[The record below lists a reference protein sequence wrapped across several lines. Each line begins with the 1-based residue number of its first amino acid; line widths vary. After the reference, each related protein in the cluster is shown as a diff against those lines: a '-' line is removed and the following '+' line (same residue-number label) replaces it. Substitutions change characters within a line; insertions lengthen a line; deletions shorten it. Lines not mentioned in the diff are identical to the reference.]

1 MTERPSLAV
10 GLMSG
15 TSLDGM
21 DAALVRFDGPTHAS
35 LMHFVTRP
43 YDDEERRLIRGALD
57 APANGMN
64 PAARFA
70 RLHAMIAEWAS
81 EAVETLLA
89 EAHVPASDLT
99 LIAFP
104 GQTIWHEPPAVS
116 WQLGEPAVLAER
128 FGVRVVSGFRA
139 RDVAAGGQGAPLVP
153 MADVLLF
160 AAVDVPRILLNL
172 GGMANLTY
180 VPRRAQEDGVLA
192 FDTGPG
198 VAVIDAVAR
207 MVDGAV
213 AYDRDGLI
221 AGRGV
226 ADEGALTE
234 LLADGF
240 FASPPPKSTGRERFG
255 DQFAAALHA
264 KVPGANGV
272 ATAVELTARSV
283 AGAIARWIPGAAEVI
298 ASGGGCHHPGLMAA
312 LERHLA
318 GHGHAHPL
326 RRFDDLFFPGDAKE
340 AVAFALLGYLT
351 LHGQPGNVPAATG
364 ARGPRV
370 LGTVTP
376 A

>member
-1 MTERPSLAV
+1 MSERPTLAV

-21 DAALVRFDGPTHAS
+21 DAALVRLDGPTHAS
-35 LMHFVTRP
+35 LVHFITRP
-43 YDDEERRLIRGALD
+43 YEDDERRRIRAALQPNGQNGAS
-57 APANGMN
+57 PAS
-64 PAARFA
+64 FA
-70 RLHAMIAEWAS
+70 RLHAEVAEWAA
-81 EAVETLLA
+81 EAVERLLA
-89 EAHVPASDLT
+89 ESHVPASDVA

-104 GQTIWHEPPAVS
+104 GQTIWHEPPTVS
-116 WQLGEPAVLAER
+116 WQLGEPAILAER

-160 AAVDVPRILLNL
+160 ASADAPRVLLNL

-180 VPRRAQEDGVLA
+180 VPRRAQEDGVFA

-198 VAVIDAVAR
+198 VAIIDAVAR
-207 MVDGAV
+207 LVGSPDGF
-213 AYDRDGLI
+213 DRDGAL
-221 AGRGV
+221 AASGRV
-226 ADEGALTE
+226 DEPTLAA
-234 LLADGF
+234 LLADEF
-240 FASPPPKSTGRERFG
+240 FLAPPPKSTGRERFG
-255 DQFAAALHA
+255 DDYAAALHRR
-264 KVPGANGV
+264 VPGADGV
-272 ATAVELTARSV
+272 ATAVELTART
-283 AGAIARWIPGAAEVI
+283 IAAAVDRWIPGEADVV
-298 ASGGGCHHPGLMAA
+298 ASGGGCHHPGLMAS
-312 LERHLA
+312 LERRLA
-318 GHGHAHPL
+318 SLGRSHRL

-351 LHGQPGNVPAATG
+351 LHGQPGNVPSATG

>member
-1 MTERPSLAV
+1 MSERPSLAV

-21 DAALVRFDGPTHAS
+21 DAALVRLEGPTHAT
-35 LMHFVTRP
+35 LLDFVSRP
-43 YDDEERRLIRGALD
+43 YTEEERAEIRAALNGAT
-57 APANGMN
+57 APSL
-64 PAARFA
+64 A
-70 RLHAMIAEWAS
+70 RLHVRVAEWAA
-81 EAVETLLA
+81 EAVQTVLVQA
-89 EAHVPASDLT
+89 NVPASDLS

-104 GQTIWHEPPAVS
+104 GQTIWHEPPVVT

-160 AAVDVPRILLNL
+160 GSADAPRILLNL

-180 VPRRAQEDGVLA
+180 VERRAQEAGVLA

-198 VAVIDAVAR
+198 VAIIDAIAR
-207 MVDGAV
+207 MVDQRRSF
-213 AYDRDGLI
+213 DRDGRL
-221 AGRGV
+221 A
-226 ADEGALTE
+226 AQGAPNEEVLTE
-234 LLADGF
+234 LLGHPF
-240 FASPPPKSTGRERFG
+240 FAAAPPKSTGRERFG
-255 DQFAAALHA
+255 DPYAQALHRR
-264 KVPGANGV
+264 VPGADGV

-283 AGAIARWIPGAAEVI
+283 AHAVGRWTPAGVEVV
-298 ASGGGCHHPGLMAA
+298 ASGGGCHHPGLMEA
-312 LERHLA
+312 LARHLEQL
-318 GHGHAHPL
+318 GNHRL
-326 RRFDDLFFPGDAKE
+326 RRFDELFFPGDAKE

-364 ARGPRV
+364 AEGSRV